1 MINLVQKTS
10 TLGSVLTPLL
20 WACGALY
27 MFTLGMYLAV
37 GGVPA
42 HLVLAAALLMTA
54 NLMFYYAFWQKRDP
68 DRLHSEAHLQ
78 EMRRL
83 DVMGDSYNGR
93 VIDAEPVANPYI
105 GHENEH

>member
-1 MINLVQKTS
+1 MINLVQKAS

-27 MFTLGMYLAV
+27 TFTVSMYLAV

-42 HLVLAAALLMTA
+42 HLALSAALLMTA
-54 NLMFYYAFWQKRDP
+54 YLTFYYTFWQRKDP

-83 DVMGDSYNGR
+83 DVMGDSNNGPM
-93 VIDAEPVANPYI
+93 IDAQPVANPYI